1 MKKYGVFAQ
10 VTVVLVGLL
19 ICSAARS
26 QETGDDQV
34 AVWAVIERQWAAQN
48 QDDTEW
54 IDELLTADFVG
65 WPYDSPAPRSR
76 ASTRMWNEVAQK
88 QSKNEA
94 YELYPLSI
102 VVRGDTAIAHYLFST
117 AGENADGK
125 IVTRNGRFTDV
136 LVRVDREWKFLS
148 WHGGAEGAG
157 D

>member
-1 MKKYGVFAQ
+1 MKKYGVYAQ
-10 VTVVLVGLL
+10 VTAVLLCLLVG
-19 ICSAARS
+19 SAARS
-26 QETGDDQV
+26 QEAGDDQV
-34 AVWAVIERQWAAQN
+34 AVWAIIERQWAAEN
-48 QDDTEW
+48 QEDSEW

-76 ASTRMWNEVAQK
+76 ASTRMWNEVSRK
-88 QSKNEA
+88 QWKSEA
-94 YELYPLSI
+94 HELYPLSI

-136 LVRVDREWKFLS
+136 LVRVNREWKFLS
-148 WHGGAEGAG
+148 WHGGDNGNV

>member
-34 AVWAVIERQWAAQN
+34 DVWAVIERQWAAQN

-117 AGENADGK
+117 AAENADGK
-125 IVTRNGRFTDV
+125 IVTRSGRFTDV

-148 WHGGAEGAG
+148 WHGGDNGQG

>member
-1 MKKYGVFAQ
+1 MKKNGLFTGA
-10 VTVVLVGLL
+10 TLIVLCLL
-19 ICSAARS
+19 IVSAARS

-34 AVWAVIERQWAAQN
+34 AVWAVIEKQWAAEN
-48 QDDTEW
+48 QDDSEW

-76 ASTRMWNEVAQK
+76 ASTRMWNEVAQS
-88 QSKNEA
+88 QWENRA
-94 YELYPLSI
+94 HELYPLSI
-102 VVRGDTAIAHYLFST
+102 VVRGDTAIAHYLFSN

-148 WHGGAEGAG
+148 WHGGDNDNG